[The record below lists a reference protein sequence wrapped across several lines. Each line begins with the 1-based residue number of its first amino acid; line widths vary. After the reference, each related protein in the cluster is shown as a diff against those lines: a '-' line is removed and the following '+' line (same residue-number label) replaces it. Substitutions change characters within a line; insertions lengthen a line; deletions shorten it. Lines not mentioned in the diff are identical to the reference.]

1 VTPVAAPVY
10 GLILAGGLSSR
21 MHRDKAALLYQGN
34 TQLDRAFHL
43 AAGHVDRVFVSVR
56 ASQADEPTRSDKP
69 LIVDLADLGEAG
81 GPILGIRSA
90 MAAYPDVAW
99 LVIACDLPFLSDA
112 ALEQLL
118 KERDPSVLATAF
130 RSVHDGLPE
139 PLCAIWEPTAAA
151 ALSEYQNGGGHCP
164 RKFLRRYPA
173 SLIEPHDRR
182 ALDNIN
188 TPEEYTAA
196 QLKLE
201 SHVGVQSMQLKIQYF
216 ALMREQAG
224 RSEETLET
232 YAATPADLFE
242 ELTARYGF
250 TLSREQLKVAVNT
263 EFSDWSRRLI
273 PGDAVVFIPP
283 VAGG

>member
-1 VTPVAAPVY
+1 VSPVAAPVY

-21 MHRDKAALLYQGN
+21 MHRDKAALLYQGK
-34 TQLDRAFHL
+34 TQLDRTFDL
-43 AAGHVDRVFVSVR
+43 ASGRVERVFVSVR
-56 ASQADEPTRSDKP
+56 AGQADEPTRSDKP
-69 LIVDLADLGEAG
+69 LIVDLVGLSEAG

-118 KERDPSVLATAF
+118 MERDPSVLATAF

-139 PLCAIWEPTAAA
+139 PLCAIWEPAAAA
-151 ALSEYQNGGGHCP
+151 ALAAYQSGGGHCP
-164 RKFLRRYPA
+164 RKFLRRYP
-173 SLIEPHDRR
+173 SSVIEPRDRR

-188 TPEEYTAA
+188 TPEEYTIA
-196 QLKLE
+196 QAELE
-201 SHVGVQSMQLKIQYF
+201 SHVGAKPMQLKIQYF

-224 RSEETLET
+224 RSDETLET
-232 YAATPADLFE
+232 SAATPADLFE

-250 TLSREQLKVAVNT
+250 TLAREQLKVAVNT
-263 EFSDWSRRLI
+263 EFSDWSRRLT